1 MKTKIQVSCDGKM
14 KGRSRGVPARYV
26 FAAVAMLGMFFNM
39 LTNCFPPVALPAM
52 VRRNTS
58 DISEKDTVDVC
69 IFGQAGQNS
78 SSEVKTG
85 KFDWDEVMQSYVMT
99 AACFGLVP
107 SMIVAGRLVEIWSP
121 KLLVAVSTV
130 MGVLFTMLF
139 PVFAKWDVNALIV
152 TQFVSGLLMG
162 APIPAINAMI
172 SSWFPPEERQKL
184 AGITLSAM
192 NLGVIAANGITGKMV
207 DSMDW
212 QFAFYI
218 IPSSLLAWML
228 LWHLCVYDTPQK
240 HPRISQEELAYL
252 ATSNVKDQF
261 QTKSVL
267 PWKQMLTS
275 PPIWAHVTMAIAPS
289 WVFNTYVNN
298 LPTYMVDVLHY
309 STTQTGYLLAIPQ
322 LFFWMSA
329 ISFGF
334 ISQWVKTSHFMGH
347 LLSYHIF
354 NGIATLGS
362 AACLAAVPL
371 VGCSEVAI
379 LVLLVAAMACSGAY
393 MGGSKLNHMDLAIN
407 YSGTLSGVQAAFDIS
422 GAVLAPIVNGLVT
435 NHQQTLTAWGR
446 VFYISAA
453 VNVFFFAVYLIF
465 GSVEEQPWNRSVI
478 RQDHED
484 KGKVNQASTV
494 NVMEL
499 YK

>member
-1 MKTKIQVSCDGKM
+1 MTARI
-14 KGRSRGVPARYV
+14 GRSRGVPARYV
-26 FAAVAMLGMFFNM
+26 FAAVAMLGTFFNIQT
-39 LTNCFPPVALPAM
+39 LCFPPVALPAM
-52 VRRNTS
+52 VRRNST
-58 DISEKDTVDVC
+58 DTYANDTVDVC

-78 SSEVKTG
+78 SSQVHGGE
-85 KFDWDEVMQSYVMT
+85 FDWDEAMQGYVMS
-99 AACFGLVP
+99 AMAIGLVP

-152 TQFVSGLLMG
+152 SQLAAGLLMG
-162 APIPAINAMI
+162 APIPAINAML
-172 SSWFPPEERQKL
+172 SSWFPPDERQKL
-184 AGITLSAM
+184 AGITFAAQS
-192 NLGVIAANGITGKMV
+192 LGVITANGITGKLV

-212 QFAFYI
+212 QFAFYV
-218 IPSSLLAWML
+218 IPSSQLVWLL
-228 LWHLCVYDTPQK
+228 LWHLCVYDTPEK

-252 ATSNVKDQF
+252 ATSNVKEPS
-261 QTKSVL
+261 QTLSVL
-267 PWKQMLTS
+267 PWRQMLSS
-275 PPIWAHVTMAIAPS
+275 PPIWAHVTMALAPS
-289 WVFNTYVNN
+289 WIFNTYVNN

-309 STTQTGYLLAIPQ
+309 STTQAGYLLTIPQ

-329 ISFGF
+329 IAFGF
-334 ISQWVKTSHFMGH
+334 ISQWVKSSHFMGH

-354 NGIATLGS
+354 NGISTLGS
-362 AACLAAVPL
+362 AACLATVPL

-407 YSGTLSGVQAAFDIS
+407 YAGTLSGVQAAFDIS

-435 NHQQTLTAWGR
+435 NHQQTLSAWSK

-453 VNVFFFAVYLIF
+453 VNVFFFVVYLII
-465 GSVEEQPWNRSVI
+465 GSVEEQPWNRSMI
-478 RQDHED
+478 SQDNED
-484 KGKVNQASTV
+484 KEKGNQASTDDV
-494 NVMEL
+494 IEISHL
-499 YK
+499 